1 MLTYSYVLNEKPN
14 SNYKIVEKT
23 TQKTQKIQVK
33 NYLNSTAETTMNHR
47 LWIKPQLTGN
57 THKKGRTKKMATF
70 YGKKLHW
77 TLEIYRFR
85 WYFEIKWII
94 AKRQFV
100 IIYWAPR
107 FTYRVDWT
115 KHSI

>member
-47 LWIKPQLTGN
+47 L
-57 THKKGRTKKMATF
+57 
-70 YGKKLHW
+70 
-77 TLEIYRFR
+77 
-85 WYFEIKWII
+85 
-94 AKRQFV
+94 
-100 IIYWAPR
+100 
-107 FTYRVDWT
+107 
-115 KHSI
+115 